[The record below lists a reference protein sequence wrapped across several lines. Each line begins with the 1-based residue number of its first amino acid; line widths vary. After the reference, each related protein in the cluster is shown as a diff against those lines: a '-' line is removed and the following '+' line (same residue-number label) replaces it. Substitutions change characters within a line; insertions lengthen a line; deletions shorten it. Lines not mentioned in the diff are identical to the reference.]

1 MSPHSYVPV
10 LHFSEGATCLLVA
23 LWRPLP
29 RVKPRCLPFLYP
41 APQSAPL
48 RFLGLWPVS
57 VFTSHCL
64 LTPKQCE
71 SHLPRLSWDS
81 ISVTRNTQ
89 HPQKATFQKAPS
101 AHTTACT
108 TGGNHSYHCLPRP
121 LSLSALTAYLT
132 WPPCRTAHYTHLL
145 IVKMASFTWPFL
157 LLINCLKISTWPL
170 FFTTV
175 SLIYDTQSQWIIL
188 KWIIGEGN

>member
-1 MSPHSYVPV
+1 MPSIPVPCTTV
-10 LHFSEGATCLLVA
+10 CTAQTPGPMACVCVYFS
-23 LWRPLP
+23 
-29 RVKPRCLPFLYP
+29 
-41 APQSAPL
+41 
-48 RFLGLWPVS
+48 
-57 VFTSHCL
+57 L

-101 AHTTACT
+101 APPQPAPV
-108 TGGNHSYHCLPRP
+108 SYHCLPRP

>member
-1 MSPHSYVPV
+1 MSLHSYVPV

-29 RVKPRCLPFLYP
+29 RAKPRCLPFLYP

-48 RFLGLWPVS
+48 RLLGLWPVS
-57 VFTSHCL
+57 VFTSHCSL
-64 LTPKQCE
+64 PNNAKAICPGCLGIASLSHVTLSIHRRPLFRKHPLPTPQ
-71 SHLPRLSWDS
+71 P
-81 ISVTRNTQ
+81 
-89 HPQKATFQKAPS
+89 APV
-101 AHTTACT
+101 
-108 TGGNHSYHCLPRP
+108 SYHCLPRP
-121 LSLSALTAYLT
+121 LNLSALTAYLT